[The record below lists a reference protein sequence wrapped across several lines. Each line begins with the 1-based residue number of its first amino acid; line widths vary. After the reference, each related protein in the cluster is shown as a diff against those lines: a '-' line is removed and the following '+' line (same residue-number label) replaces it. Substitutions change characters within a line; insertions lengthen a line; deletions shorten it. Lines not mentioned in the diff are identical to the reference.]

1 MEIVDGLYCVRAE
14 QHTDADEEQIVNHH
28 TNNTIPRAFTA
39 KPITPMRLMHTR
51 LAHFSENKIRASI
64 KHGAQFGFTLS
75 DANVS
80 HKSGCPCKGC
90 LLGKAKQ
97 PHHARQP
104 DRKLRPGQ
112 MVHSDIKVNCPVRTD
127 HELQLGACVWL
138 SHAGRIRLGGDVL
151 DGELAAAC
159 SSRMRGNQTA

>member
-1 MEIVDGLYCVRAE
+1 MEIVNGLYCVRAE

-64 KHGAQFGFTLS
+64 KHGAQFGFALS

-112 MVHSDIKVNCPVRTD
+112 MVHCCPGRRDNLLSTEERRHSWCGCGGVFGARSKVWCGV
-127 HELQLGACVWL
+127 GV
-138 SHAGRIRLGGDVL
+138 
-151 DGELAAAC
+151 
-159 SSRMRGNQTA
+159 